1 MLVLEETRGLG
12 HEVPEEIA
20 ITGFDDSPLRRLS
33 RPLLTTFSLPVR
45 ELARAAGSRLAA
57 EILDREPVRPSAL
70 LRGSLLQGGTTRRI

>member
-1 MLVLEETRGLG
+1 
-12 HEVPEEIA
+12 
-20 ITGFDDSPLRRLS
+20 
-33 RPLLTTFSLPVR
+33 VR